1 MKLLLQ
7 EVIIKFVLKSLS
19 LEDGMASRILQIEA
33 TPAHT
38 FYNHIYMVKQFLL
51 WKREREDGPIDPRGS
66 SSLRSLSL
74 FEVNREEFLYRK
86 EEIKSYQCHQCSGI
100 CH

>member
-74 FEVNREEFLYRK
+74 FEVTSFSIVKRK
-86 EEIKSYQCHQCSGI
+86 SSLISVTSAVGYVIEV
-100 CH
+100 